1 MTLLNIVHLYK
12 HTTAI
17 PEKKKTFISTLNI
30 TDTLSKG
37 FKPFEEAT
45 KELKPKSGDT
55 FYALVKVSEL
65 YSDPTYNR
73 SNRINYGNV
82 VKGLVKFR
90 GFSHKLAGALSGYL
104 RPSGKIVLTKGN
116 HRATKVY
123 AVTQDGDVEVLV
135 EITVHDPLITK
146 EEMIRIESQDHS
158 ADCNVRTAQT
168 QEDKFRAAY
177 HAGDETAVN
186 LYNFLS
192 TYRIGISDTNDEA
205 QFSIN
210 SYSSLEQARKV
221 CEASCKKYLK
231 AFTDRSCGKEV
242 SGNAVRAGTL
252 FLKYFKNSIHKVSVA
267 CGGVDVFG
275 EYMKYVYT
283 KRGRER
289 AFGKGFVLPVD
300 NASIT
305 SGNSKIKCQD
315 ITIARMISY
324 WNEFCDP
331 EDGYLKGKVPNFDI
345 PANQKNSIGLS
356 SKEFQNFLQGC
367 NIHLKTKVEEI
378 ASNKQ

>member
-1 MTLLNIVHLYK
+1 MALLNIVNLYK
-12 HTTAI
+12 QTTHI
-17 PEKKKTFISTLNI
+17 PEKKKTFISTLNV

-37 FKPFEEAT
+37 FKPFDQAM

-55 FYALVKVSEL
+55 FYALVKVSDL

-82 VKGLVKFR
+82 VKGLVKFG

-104 RPSGKIVLTKGN
+104 RPNGKVVLTKGN

-123 AVTQDGDVEVLV
+123 AVTQDGDALVLV
-135 EITVHDPLITK
+135 EITVHNPDITH
-146 EEMIRIESQDHS
+146 EEMIQIESQDHS

-177 HAGDETAVN
+177 HAGDEIAVN

-192 TYRIGISDTNDEA
+192 TYRIGISDTNDES

-210 SYSSLEQARKV
+210 SYSSLEKARKE
-221 CEASCKKYLK
+221 CEASCRRYLK
-231 AFTDRSCGKEV
+231 AFTDKNCGKEV

-252 FLKYFKNSIHKVSVA
+252 FLKYFQNSIHRVSRDS
-267 CGGVDVFG
+267 GDIDVFG
-275 EYMKYVYT
+275 EYMKYVYK

-289 AFGKGFVLPVD
+289 QFGKGFVQPVD

-305 SGNSKIKCQD
+305 SGNSKIKTQD
-315 ITIARMISY
+315 LTIARMISY

-331 EDGYLKGKVPNFDI
+331 EDGYLKGLVSNFSI
-345 PANQKNSIGLS
+345 PSNQKNSIGLS